1 MGEAQGA
8 SPGARAERAD
18 WAGQEGVAHPL
29 IDGVPEDI
37 GPVLVHPVSIGVRSG
52 DVKASEPARS
62 SAGEDNSIPHELPAT
77 VAQMNR
83 TLLAPAMRSAL
94 DTGSDLYLQNRE
106 DMGELLDAHD
116 DLLAA
121 AAAGGG
127 ERAMERHRSR
137 GKLPIRE
144 RIAAVLDPDTPF
156 LEITPLAGYGSRY
169 QLGGG
174 MVAGIGIVAGTECV
188 IMGNDPTVSAGA
200 LTPYAS
206 KKWMRALEIVR
217 DNKIPY
223 ISFVESA
230 GGDLRPPGR
239 SGDGEAKQDEGGA
252 VGSAVVPAHFAETGR
267 FFYEMIELSKMRI
280 PTVCVTFGSSTAGG
294 AYQPGLSDY
303 NIFIKEQTYA
313 FLAGPPL
320 VKMATGE
327 IADSETIGG
336 AQKHAEVSG
345 LAEYLAE
352 DEMDAIRMCREVVS
366 HLNWRKAEHAP
377 TLDAEAPILDP
388 DELLGLVGKDL
399 GKPLDVRE
407 VIGRVVDGSRF
418 EEFKPRYGTSMVCGW
433 ASIHGYPVGVLGNN
447 GVIYPDSAQKAAH
460 FIQLCNQI
468 DVPLVF
474 LQNITGFMVGKDFEA
489 DGIIKKGSQMINAV
503 TNSTVPHLTVIIGSS
518 YGAGTYGMSGRAF
531 GNRFTFLWPTA
542 KVAVMGPKQIAG
554 VMAQVRR
561 GQAERNGEV
570 FDEEADAAIVA
581 AHEASHDRGSLAL
594 AATGAISDDGII
606 DPRDTRDVLGMCL
619 SVVRNRPIEGAE
631 SYGVFRL

>member
-1 MGEAQGA
+1 
-8 SPGARAERAD
+8 
-18 WAGQEGVAHPL
+18 
-29 IDGVPEDI
+29 
-37 GPVLVHPVSIGVRSG
+37 
-52 DVKASEPARS
+52 
-62 SAGEDNSIPHELPAT
+62 
-77 VAQMNR
+77 MNR
-83 TLLAPAMRSAL
+83 TLLAPAMRSTL
-94 DTGSDLYLQNRE
+94 DTGSGLYLQNRE
-106 DMGELLDAHD
+106 DMSELLQVHD
-116 DLLAA
+116 ELLEMAA
-121 AAAGGG
+121 TAGG
-127 ERAMERHRSR
+127 EKAINRHRSR
-137 GKLPIRE
+137 GKLQIRE
-144 RIAAVLDPDTPF
+144 RIAAALDPDTPF
-156 LEITPLAGYGSRY
+156 LEITPLAGYGSAY
-169 QLGGG
+169 HLGGG
-174 MVAGIGIVAGTECV
+174 MVAGIGIIAGVECV
-188 IMGNDPTVSAGA
+188 IMGNDPTVAAGA

-206 KKWMRALEIVR
+206 KKWMRALEIAR
-217 DNKIPY
+217 DNRIPY

-230 GGDLRPPGR
+230 GGDLRPG
-239 SGDGEAKQDEGGA
+239 GEGNKPKNDDNPHGA

-267 FFYEMIELSKMRI
+267 FFYEMIELSKMKI

-345 LAEYLAE
+345 LAEYLAD
-352 DEMDAIRMCREVVS
+352 DEMDAIRLCREVVS
-366 HLNWRKAEHAP
+366 HLNWRKPDAAP
-377 TLDAEAPILDP
+377 TLQSDPPSLDP
-388 DELLGLVGKDL
+388 EELLGLVGKDL
-399 GKPLDVRE
+399 GKPLEIRE

-460 FIQLCNQI
+460 FVQLCNHI

-474 LQNITGFMVGKDFEA
+474 FQNITGFMVGKDFEA

-503 TNSTVPHLTVIIGSS
+503 SNSTVPHLTVIVGSS

-542 KVAVMGPKQIAG
+542 KIAVMGPKQIAG

-561 GQAERNGEV
+561 GQAERQGIE
-570 FDEEADAAIVA
+570 FDEEADAQIVA
-581 AHEASHDRGSLAL
+581 GHEAAHDKGSLAL
-594 AATGAISDDGII
+594 RATGAISDDGII

-619 SVVRNRPIEGAE
+619 SIVRNRPVEGAE
-631 SYGVFRL
+631 GYGVFRL

>member
-1 MGEAQGA
+1 MVT
-8 SPGARAERAD
+8 RM
-18 WAGQEGVAHPL
+18 
-29 IDGVPEDI
+29 
-37 GPVLVHPVSIGVRSG
+37 
-52 DVKASEPARS
+52 
-62 SAGEDNSIPHELPAT
+62 NS
-77 VAQMNR
+77 

-94 DTGSDLYLQNRE
+94 DTGSDLYLQNRN
-106 DMGELLDAHD
+106 DMGELIQAHEE
-116 DLLAA
+116 LLEQAVVA
-121 AAAGGG
+121 GG
-127 ERAMERHRSR
+127 ERAIDRHRGR
-137 GKLPIRE
+137 GKLLIRE
-144 RIAAVLDPDTPF
+144 RIAAALDPDTPF

-174 MVAGIGIVAGTECV
+174 MVAGIGIIAGVECV
-188 IMGNDPTVSAGA
+188 IMGNDPTVAAGA
-200 LTPYAS
+200 LIPYAS
-206 KKWMRALEIVR
+206 KKWMRALEIAR

-230 GGDLRPPGR
+230 GGDLRPPG
-239 SGDGEAKQDEGGA
+239 GDSDEDEGGA

-267 FFYEMIELSKMRI
+267 FFYEMIELSKLKI

-327 IADSETIGG
+327 IADAETIGG

-366 HLNWRKAEHAP
+366 HLNWRKPDAAP
-377 TLDAEAPILDP
+377 TLQSDPPTLDP
-388 DELLGLVGKDL
+388 EGLLGLVGKDL
-399 GKPLDVRE
+399 GKPLDIRE

-433 ASIHGYPVGVLGNN
+433 ASIHGYPIGVLGNN

-460 FIQLCNQI
+460 FIQLCNHI

-489 DGIIKKGSQMINAV
+489 DGIIKKGSQMLNAV
-503 TNSTVPHLTVIIGSS
+503 TNSTVPHLTVIVGSS

-531 GNRFTFLWPTA
+531 GNRFTFVWPTA
-542 KVAVMGPKQIAG
+542 KIAVMGPKQIAG
-554 VMAQVRR
+554 VMSQVRR
-561 GQAERNGEV
+561 GQAARKGEE
-570 FDEEADAAIVA
+570 FDEELDAQIVA
-581 AHEASHDRGSLAL
+581 EHEAAHDEGSLAL
-594 AATGAISDDGII
+594 NATGAISDDGII

-619 SVVRNRPIEGAE
+619 SVVRNRPVEGTE
-631 SYGVFRL
+631 GYGVFRL

>member
-1 MGEAQGA
+1 
-8 SPGARAERAD
+8 
-18 WAGQEGVAHPL
+18 
-29 IDGVPEDI
+29 
-37 GPVLVHPVSIGVRSG
+37 
-52 DVKASEPARS
+52 
-62 SAGEDNSIPHELPAT
+62 
-77 VAQMNR
+77 MNR
-83 TLLAPAMRSAL
+83 TLLAPAMRTAL
-94 DTGSDLYLQNRE
+94 DTGSDLYASNRD
-106 DMGELLDAHD
+106 DMD
-116 DLLAA
+116 DLLRVHDELLEM

-127 ERAMERHRSR
+127 EKAMDRHRSR

-144 RIAAVLDPDTPF
+144 RIAAALDPDTPF
-156 LEITPLAGYGSRY
+156 LEISPLAGYGSQY

-174 MVAGIGIVAGTECV
+174 MIAGIGIIAGTECV
-188 IMGNDPTVSAGA
+188 IMGNDPTVAAGA

-206 KKWMRALEIVR
+206 KKWMRALEISR
-217 DNKIPY
+217 DNRIPY

-230 GGDLRPPGR
+230 GGDLRPGGGSTAVIP
-239 SGDGEAKQDEGGA
+239 DDNPHDAIGEAVNPQ
-252 VGSAVVPAHFAETGR
+252 HFAESGR
-267 FFYEMIELSKMRI
+267 FFYEMIELSKMKI

-327 IADSETIGG
+327 VADSETIGG
-336 AQKHAEVSG
+336 AQKHAEISG

-366 HLNWRKAEHAP
+366 HLNWRKPDAAP
-377 TLDAEAPILDP
+377 TLTGDPPALDP

-407 VIGRVVDGSRF
+407 VVGRVVDGSRF

-460 FIQLCNQI
+460 FIQLCNHI

-474 LQNITGFMVGKDFEA
+474 IQNITGYMVGKDFEA

-503 TNSTVPHLTVIIGSS
+503 TNSTVPHLTVIVGSS

-542 KVAVMGPKQIAG
+542 KIAVMGPKQIAG

-561 GQAERNGEV
+561 GQAARQGVE
-570 FDEEADAAIVA
+570 FDEEADAKIVA
-581 AHEASHDRGSLAL
+581 AHEAAHDKGSLAL
-594 AATGAISDDGII
+594 KATGAISDDGII

-631 SYGVFRL
+631 GYGVFRL

>member
-1 MGEAQGA
+1 
-8 SPGARAERAD
+8 
-18 WAGQEGVAHPL
+18 
-29 IDGVPEDI
+29 
-37 GPVLVHPVSIGVRSG
+37 
-52 DVKASEPARS
+52 
-62 SAGEDNSIPHELPAT
+62 
-77 VAQMNR
+77 
-83 TLLAPAMRSAL
+83 
-94 DTGSDLYLQNRE
+94 
-106 DMGELLDAHD
+106 
-116 DLLAA
+116 
-121 AAAGGG
+121 
-127 ERAMERHRSR
+127 
-137 GKLPIRE
+137 
-144 RIAAVLDPDTPF
+144 
-156 LEITPLAGYGSRY
+156 
-169 QLGGG
+169 
-174 MVAGIGIVAGTECV
+174 
-188 IMGNDPTVSAGA
+188 
-200 LTPYAS
+200 
-206 KKWMRALEIVR
+206 
-217 DNKIPY
+217 
-223 ISFVESA
+223 
-230 GGDLRPPGR
+230 
-239 SGDGEAKQDEGGA
+239 
-252 VGSAVVPAHFAETGR
+252 
-267 FFYEMIELSKMRI
+267 MIELSKMKI

-366 HLNWRKAEHAP
+366 HLNWRKVEHAP
-377 TLDAEAPILDP
+377 TLDAEAPILDS

-460 FIQLCNQI
+460 FIQLCNHI

-474 LQNITGFMVGKDFEA
+474 FQNITGFMVGKDFEA

-503 TNSTVPHLTVIIGSS
+503 SNSTVPHLTVIVGSS
-518 YGAGTYGMSGRAF
+518 YGPA
-531 GNRFTFLWPTA
+531 PTA
-542 KVAVMGPKQIAG
+542 CRVGPSAIGSRSVAHGEDRRDGSKQIAG

-561 GQAERNGEV
+561 GQAERQGIE

>member
-1 MGEAQGA
+1 M
-8 SPGARAERAD
+8 D
-18 WAGQEGVAHPL
+18 
-29 IDGVPEDI
+29 
-37 GPVLVHPVSIGVRSG
+37 
-52 DVKASEPARS
+52 
-62 SAGEDNSIPHELPAT
+62 
-77 VAQMNR
+77 R

-94 DTGSDLYLQNRE
+94 DTASDLYLQNRD

-116 DLLAA
+116 ALLAM

-127 ERAMERHRSR
+127 EKAMARHRSR

-156 LEITPLAGYGSRY
+156 LEITPLAGYGSQY

-174 MVAGIGIVAGTECV
+174 MVAGIGLIAGTECV
-188 IMGNDPTVSAGA
+188 IMGNDPTVAAGA

-206 KKWMRALEIVR
+206 KKWMRALEIAR
-217 DNKIPY
+217 DNRIPY
-223 ISFVESA
+223 VSFVESA
-230 GGDLRPPGR
+230 GGDLRPGGGGGKKIPPEENPYG
-239 SGDGEAKQDEGGA
+239 AK
-252 VGSAVVPAHFAETGR
+252 GSDVNPQHFAESGR

-303 NIFIKEQTYA
+303 NIFIKEQSYA

-352 DEMDAIRMCREVVS
+352 DEIDAIRLCREVVS
-366 HLNWRKAEHAP
+366 HLNWRKPDHRP
-377 TLDAEAPILDP
+377 TLSTTPPALDP
-388 DELLGLVGKDL
+388 EELLGLVGKDL
-399 GKPLDVRE
+399 GKPLDIRE

-418 EEFKPRYGTSMVCGW
+418 EEFKARYGTSMICGW

-447 GVIYPDSAQKAAH
+447 GVIYPDAAQKAAH

-474 LQNITGFMVGKDFEA
+474 FQNITGYMVGTDFES

-503 TNSTVPHLTVIIGSS
+503 TNSTVPHLTVIVGSS

-542 KVAVMGPKQIAG
+542 KIAVMGPKQIAG
-554 VMAQVRR
+554 VMSEVRR
-561 GQAERNGEV
+561 GQATRQGIE
-570 FDEEADAAIVA
+570 FDEEVDAEIVAGHEA
-581 AHEASHDRGSLAL
+581 AHEKGSLAL
-594 AATGAISDDGII
+594 RATGAISDDGII

-619 SVVRNRPIEGAE
+619 SVVRNQPIEGAE